1 MPASKTDWD
10 AKYRAAAATRND
22 SPGGIVQELLPL
34 LPRKGVA
41 LDVACG
47 AGRHSVLLAA
57 SGYSVMELLEQS
69 CQGAG
74 FQPQRVK
81 SLEAVNPVRQRGIQ
95 LLQANLEQLHLPNA
109 AYDLILCINYLQ
121 RSLFPKFVRSL
132 RPGGF
137 LIFETFT
144 RANLG
149 RSGGPQNPDYLL
161 GCGELR
167 RAFPGL
173 NLIFYRELQAGQG
186 AASLLA
192 QKPRAWTA
200 RAI

>member
-57 SGYSVMELLEQS
+57 SGYSVTAVDWSVAAMELLEQS

-109 AYDLILCINYLQ
+109 AYDLIRC
-121 RSLFPKFVRSL
+121 F
-132 RPGGF
+132 
-137 LIFETFT
+137 
-144 RANLG
+144 
-149 RSGGPQNPDYLL
+149 
-161 GCGELR
+161 
-167 RAFPGL
+167 L
-173 NLIFYRELQAGQG
+173 NLSG
-186 AASLLA
+186 ACALA
-192 QKPRAWTA
+192 DF
-200 RAI
+200 